1 MDIINQNFRNRG
13 YITKQE
19 GSVKF
24 LIYETDDDKIPS
36 KSMNVFYNKRMEIN
50 RDISILAILAYN
62 KLFNQEP
69 LVIVDSMAASG
80 IGSLRML
87 KNIKNI
93 EKFYINDINPDAV
106 KLIEENLEL
115 NKLKS
120 GKIELVNLDANLLFS
135 EISQNSIMP
144 NVVSIDPFGTPNLY
158 IDSALKSIKKEKGL
172 LCVTATDTAV
182 LFGVKPMVCVRKYMA
197 KPLHT
202 DYCKEIG
209 ARILLSFISRIAN
222 INNIGIIPL
231 FTFYANH
238 FIRVFVLTFKGKSK
252 ILKALPKN
260 YGFIVHCKNCGDR
273 SIIVENLLKLPQKCS
288 VCSSNSHLSY
298 SGPLWVGDL
307 HQKSF
312 LQELDF
318 LIEKF
323 NFKNKGRIQKIL
335 KFALNEID
343 MPIAYYNIHK
353 ISQQL
358 KLSFIP
364 KLKDII
370 TLVEENGFKASRT
383 HFDFISIKT
392 DMKINRLKEVLIKT
406 NK

>member
-1 MDIINQNFRNRG
+1 MDIINQNFRNKG
-13 YITKQE
+13 YIAKQE

-36 KSMNVFYNKRMEIN
+36 KSMNVFYNKRMDIN

-135 EISQNSIMP
+135 EISQYSVIP

-182 LFGVKPMVCVRKYMA
+182 LFGVKPTVCIRKYMS

-238 FIRVFVLTFKGKSK
+238 FIRVFVLTFKGNSK
-252 ILKALPKN
+252 ILKALPKS

-273 SIIVENLLKLPQKCS
+273 STIIENLLKLPQKCS

-307 HQKSF
+307 HQTSF

-318 LIEKF
+318 LNEKF

-335 KFALNEID
+335 KFALGEID
-343 MPIAYYNIHK
+343 MSIAYYNIHK

-370 TLVEENGFKASRT
+370 TLIEENGFKASRT

-392 DMKINRLKEVLIKT
+392 DMKINRLKEILIKT